1 MQLLKLRW
9 VSVYN
14 IVLDM
19 DLINLTRQTLLT
31 RNRYSARVNLY
42 LLVMI
47 MTLAPTTGFAESVAE
62 LRSPAEAELRSPAEI
77 DRAIKTSDS
86 TLWGLSGVELA
97 LGGSIVTT
105 AAAGGY
111 GLYQLARGGESVA
124 TIVATLIALE
134 VASIAILTGFAI
146 KFGVAGLYL
155 WPTESDDNGDPRFEP
170 TRNHDRLPR
179 TSPLHQALAVN

>member
-1 MQLLKLRW
+1 MQLLKLKW

-19 DLINLTRQTLLT
+19 NLINLTKWTLL
-31 RNRYSARVNLY
+31 NGSNYSARVNLSI
-42 LLVMI
+42 LLMI
-47 MTLAPTTGFAESVAE
+47 MTLVPTTGFAESAAE
-62 LRSPAEAELRSPAEI
+62 LRSPAGI

-124 TIVATLIALE
+124 TIVATLLALE
-134 VASIAILTGFAI
+134 VASVVILTGFAI

-155 WPTESDDNGDPRFEP
+155 WPTEDDDNGDPLFEP
-170 TRNHDRLPR
+170 TRNHDRLP
-179 TSPLHQALAVN
+179 SKSSLHQVLAVN

>member
-47 MTLAPTTGFAESVAE
+47 MTLAPTTGFAESVAG
-62 LRSPAEAELRSPAEI
+62 LRSPAEV

-86 TLWGLSGVELA
+86 TLLGLSGVELA

-155 WPTESDDNGDPRFEP
+155 WPTESDDLWPTESDDNGDPRFEP

>member
-1 MQLLKLRW
+1 
-9 VSVYN
+9 
-14 IVLDM
+14 
-19 DLINLTRQTLLT
+19 
-31 RNRYSARVNLY
+31 
-42 LLVMI
+42 MI
-47 MTLAPTTGFAESVAE
+47 MTLAPTTGFAESV
-62 LRSPAEAELRSPAEI
+62 AELRSPAEI

>member
-1 MQLLKLRW
+1 MQLLKQNW

-19 DLINLTRQTLLT
+19 NLINLTRQTLLT
-31 RNRYSARVNLY
+31 GSRHSARVNLY
-42 LLVMI
+42 LLVII
-47 MTLAPTTGFAESVAE
+47 MMLAPTTGFAESA
-62 LRSPAEAELRSPAEI
+62 AELRSPAEI

-124 TIVATLIALE
+124 TIVATLLALE

-155 WPTESDDNGDPRFEP
+155 WPTESDDNGDPPVEP